1 MKNSKDYSG
10 KIKKLFR
17 GWKRQAGDLT
27 AVTYEEPLE
36 ALVAALISERYP
48 DSEARKIIKRMQS
61 HFTDL
66 NDLRVS
72 RTEEVVE
79 VMDDHSESAQAA
91 AEVLTRIL
99 NQVYDRYDVMSLAS
113 LKGAGKRQ
121 GRKEVEDLE
130 GVTRFAADYCFL
142 TALGGHAIPL
152 TESMKSLLGREGLIH
167 PEATEEEIHGFLE
180 RQIAAAD
187 AWAFYSLLRAAAE
200 GVLTTAEAEGD
211 GSDPQAGAKTKK
223 KTAAKKTAKKAKPA
237 GKSVPNK

>member
-17 GWKRQAGDLT
+17 AWKRQAGDLT
-27 AVTYEEPLE
+27 AATHEEPLE
-36 ALVAALISERYP
+36 ALIVALISERYP
-48 DSEARKIIKRMQS
+48 DSEARKIVKRMQS

-72 RTEEVVE
+72 RTEEIIE
-79 VMDDHSESAQAA
+79 VMDDHSESAQMTAQMI
-91 AEVLTRIL
+91 TRIL

-113 LKGAGKRQ
+113 LKNTGKRQ
-121 GRKEVEDLE
+121 GRKETEELE
-130 GVTRFAADYCFL
+130 GVTRFAADYCFV

-152 TESMKSLLGREGLIH
+152 TESMKSLLVREDLIH

-180 RQIAAAD
+180 RQIPAAD

-200 GVLTTAEAEGD
+200 GTLTVSESAGD
-211 GSDPQAGAKTKK
+211 GSDTQAAARAKKKPAARKTAPKTKPARKSLPK
-223 KTAAKKTAKKAKPA
+223 K
-237 GKSVPNK
+237 